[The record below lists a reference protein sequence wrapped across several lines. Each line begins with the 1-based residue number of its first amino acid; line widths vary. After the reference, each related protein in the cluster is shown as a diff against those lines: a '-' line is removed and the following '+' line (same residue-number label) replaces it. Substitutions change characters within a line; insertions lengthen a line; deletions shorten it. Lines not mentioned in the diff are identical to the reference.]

1 MRAAACSASVSSLA
15 GRFDFG
21 RAALSFNQTSRV
33 AMTKPLFA
41 VGQSVSVA
49 YSKHYRHAEGAYRVI
64 GAMPNSG
71 GARQYRIKGD
81 LEKFERIVDEIHL
94 AAA

>member
-1 MRAAACSASVSSLA
+1 MT
-15 GRFDFG
+15 
-21 RAALSFNQTSRV
+21 SFR
-33 AMTKPLFA
+33 FA

-49 YSKHYRHAEGAYRVI
+49 YSKHYRRAEGAYRVI
-64 GAMPNSG
+64 SAMPNSG
-71 GARQYRIKGD
+71 GGTQYRIKGD